1 MSVVFSQST
10 RNMTHT
16 NLLLVLVVTISLLES
31 IAGASFSNVVV
42 QRDGIVPLGYI
53 NYDPISFG
61 NSQAAQLS
69 MAPLDSVVQVPSVSA
84 IVSPCL
90 APCIIPKP
98 ASQGLAPISTT
109 SNAKIITY
117 QPAVPNVPVVTTNQE
132 AARGYQYAYAV
143 YDDQTGDK
151 KSQSEQSDGSVVK
164 GQYSFIQPDGLRREV
179 DYTADDLKGFNAVVR
194 NISPEQAKSKENEL
208 EVVKPKPAPCP
219 EPVNAQLTQNRE
231 QSLEGV
237 TSEVDNLEEQT
248 REPKSKPKSVQ
259 ESVEN
264 SVERSEGKVNTPEG
278 KAEKKKPRE
287 EEPHQNSEPIDN
299 SPVLLDNVVSYY
311 DIIKCL
317 QTKLINANS
326 AVSPL
331 TYILIPSLQGPC

>member
-151 KSQSEQSDGSVVK
+151 KSQSEQSDG
-164 GQYSFIQPDGLRREV
+164 
-179 DYTADDLKGFNAVVR
+179 FNAVVR